1 VSRAHQRANLILK
14 CFRSKDISTI
24 VRAFTVYVRPILE
37 YVSVIWLLY
46 LIKDIKL
53 IEAVQKRV
61 TKRLP
66 NLNRVTY
73 EERLKI
79 LGLQSLELRRLQN
92 DLIIVYKILFDKMD
106 VEPNFLIA
114 NCNSITRGHS
124 YKLFLPYCRCDVRKH
139 FFNNR
144 IVQPWNELMLTYGY
158 LRSLSCFKTFIRN
171 ADLSKYLR
179 DFF

>member
-1 VSRAHQRANLILK
+1 
-14 CFRSKDISTI
+14 

-37 YVSVIWLLY
+37 YVSVIWSPY

-53 IEAVQKRV
+53 IGAVQKRFI
-61 TKRLP
+61 KRLP

-92 DLIIVYKILFDKMD
+92 DLITVYKILFDKMD
-106 VEPNFLIA
+106 VEPNFLKA

-144 IVQPWNELMLTYGY
+144 IAQPWNELMLTDDN

-179 DFF
+179 VFFQVVHKPPVSVNLP